1 MSRRVVVVGS
11 GIAGLA
17 AAFAAR
23 KAKATVTMVL
33 GRPGATTL
41 MSGALDDLEWER
53 AKASPPSALAAN
65 ERAFLD
71 ALGIWEVGE
80 ERALVATSAGR
91 LRPARGRD
99 RAVLDLSKLRD
110 AEVALPRSP
119 RLDWDADALAHALSN
134 EPEALARNLR
144 FEAIDAE
151 TLRFADEAKLS
162 AYELA
167 ERHDEER
174 VVWLAERLRA
184 CPGLAGKQA
193 LLFGPFLGLQPT
205 VAQVLTEALGLPVG
219 ETLSPVGGVA
229 GLRFERARDR
239 LLSKLDVVAQ
249 PGFLTGARGEAG
261 RAIVELEGDAMLD
274 GNVVVLATGGVAG
287 GGILLSQAMLAGL
300 DEASARTPAFVASLD
315 TEAVLTAGGAPL
327 PLPSSPFGPESEE
340 LAWSAVRGRTL
351 LERVGFAESEG
362 RGLRADGE
370 PIEWLFVAGDA
381 VAERPRTVLD
391 AMRTGL
397 RAGELAVRGPALK

>member
-11 GIAGLA
+11 GIAGLS

-41 MSGALDDLEWER
+41 TSGALDDIEWER
-53 AKASPPSALAAN
+53 AKSSPASALAAN

-80 ERALVATSAGR
+80 ERALVATSSGR

-99 RAVLDLSKLRD
+99 RAVLDLAKLEN
-110 AEVALPRSP
+110 AVVALPRSP
-119 RLDWDADALAHALSN
+119 RFDWDADALSRALN
-134 EPEALARNLR
+134 GEPLAQARGLR
-144 FEAIDAE
+144 FEPIDAE

-162 AYELA
+162 VYELA
-167 ERHDEER
+167 ERHDEGR
-174 VVWLAERLRA
+174 VAWLVERLRS
-184 CPGLAGKQA
+184 CPGLEGKQA
-193 LLFGPFLGLQPT
+193 LLFGPFLGLQPS
-205 VAQVLTEALGLPVG
+205 VAEALTEALGMPVG
-219 ETLSPVGGVA
+219 ETLSPVGGIA

-239 LLSKLDVVAQ
+239 LLSQLDVVTHQ
-249 PGFLTGARGEAG
+249 GFLTGARGEAG

-287 GGILLSQAMLAGL
+287 GGILASKALLAGL
-300 DEASARTPAFVASLD
+300 DENASREPAFVPSLD
-315 TEAVLTAGGAPL
+315 SEAVLATFGCRL
-327 PLPSSPFGPESEE
+327 PLPSSPFGPPTEE
-340 LAWSAVRGRTL
+340 LSWSSVRGRTL
-351 LERVGFAESEG
+351 LESVGFAEDQG
-362 RGLRADGE
+362 RALGADGE
-370 PIEWLFVAGDA
+370 PIDWLLVAGDA
-381 VAERPRTVLD
+381 TADRPRTVLE

-397 RAGELAVRGPALK
+397 RAGELAARG